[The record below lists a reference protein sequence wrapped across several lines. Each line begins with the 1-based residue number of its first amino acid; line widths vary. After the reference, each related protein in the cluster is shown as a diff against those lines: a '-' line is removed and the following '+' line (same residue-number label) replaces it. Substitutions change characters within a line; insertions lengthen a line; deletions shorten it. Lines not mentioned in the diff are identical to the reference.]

1 MRLGNKPMQPFIFT
15 LLCLTSLVSL
25 VAFDAAN
32 ARKRCAC
39 AQTIERGENFFS
51 IKRSACAE
59 IEYQEK
65 SRHASAIERI
75 SKDKGKVTPKQIA
88 KVATKK
94 KQRYRLLQVPFS
106 RPPNNSRYNLY
117 ALLSEPPEC
126 YSDTA
131 SWYAIFIRLLRRA
144 YVDTGNVPP
153 GSEYA
158 IANALISNKQEILER
173 GAQLGPDV
181 IETLTLPE
189 EQAEIFYKMLKGS
202 SNSQSLLNFLHYE
215 EKSLGHCKLNLIFM
229 DPLLLEA
236 VLDHPD
242 AYRETSLLRDGIW
255 EAVKRQ
261 EHAIQEHGQ
270 AAALELFKT
279 RTDFRLELRDKMQL
293 LLSRYDLL
301 PLLNKKMFDY
311 TLGSAGDYLFLVDP
325 DTKAISRCRCPSKS
339 IKL

>member
-1 MRLGNKPMQPFIFT
+1 MQPYIFT

-32 ARKRCAC
+32 ARKRCVC
-39 AQTIERGENFFS
+39 AQMIERSENFLS

-59 IEYQEK
+59 IEYQER
-65 SRHASAIERI
+65 SRQTSAIEKI
-75 SKDKGKVTPKQIA
+75 SKDNGKVTPNQIA
-88 KVATKK
+88 KVITKK
-94 KQRYRLLQVPFS
+94 KQKYRLLQVPFT

-117 ALLSEPPEC
+117 SLLSEAPEQ
-126 YSDTA
+126 YSNKT
-131 SWYAIFIRLLRRA
+131 SWYSIFVRLLRHV

-153 GSEYA
+153 GSEYLVTD
-158 IANALISNKQEILER
+158 ALISKKEEIIE
-173 GAQLGPDV
+173 GGPKLGPDI
-181 IETLTLPE
+181 IETLTLPGKE
-189 EQAEIFYKMLKGS
+189 AEILYKMLKGS
-202 SNSQSLLNFLHYE
+202 STSQPLLNFLHYE
-215 EKSLGHCKLNLIFM
+215 EKNLNQCKLNLIFM

-236 VLDHPD
+236 VIDHPA
-242 AYRETSLLRDGIW
+242 AYQEISLLREGIW

-301 PLLNKKMFDY
+301 PILNKKMFDY
-311 TLGSAGDYLFLVDP
+311 TLGSTGDYLFLVDP
-325 DTKAISRCRCPSKS
+325 DSKAISRCRCPSKR